1 MLAKKSK
8 SKKPASRK
16 TSTIAEPVSP
26 YREKKSVRITQAD
39 NGFTVS
45 CYGPKGEEIK
55 IATSLTQ
62 AARHA
67 KAMMDDK

>member
-1 MLAKKSK
+1 M
-8 SKKPASRK
+8 
-16 TSTIAEPVSP
+16 

-55 IATSLTQ
+55 IATSLAQ
-62 AARHA
+62 ATRHA
-67 KAMMDDK
+67 KEMMDK

>member
-1 MLAKKSK
+1 MAIAKKKPVRKSK
-8 SKKPASRK
+8 SSPAEQS
-16 TSTIAEPVSP
+16 VGQ

-55 IATSLTQ
+55 IATSLAQ

-67 KAMMDDK
+67 KDMMDSK

>member
-1 MLAKKSK
+1 MATTKKKTVSR
-8 SKKPASRK
+8 KPA
-16 TSTIAEPVSP
+16 EPSVSM

-55 IATSLTQ
+55 IATSLAQ
-62 AARHA
+62 ATRHA
-67 KAMMDDK
+67 KEMMDK